1 MRDVAVW
8 PAICWRRWSPAG
20 HSPEHVDFRLE
31 RQAALSR
38 CGGFFLV
45 VGSHRFFECGFTQ
58 PVGLT
63 RPHLPEILPMI
74 EVDGCW
80 HEFPAV
86 GRWREGDMGACNP
99 LACECVVGC
108 AVLVLRARP
117 KVSNGCLQLFVGPPC
132 ISSRAVPVSSAAARL
147 SRFSQQNHSLT
158 HRQTCLSHLAP
169 SRRIQHS
176 AILRSCRQPP
186 SFYQDDLYPHSA
198 SHPAVRPLP
207 AASRRLIVRRL
218 SSGPP
223 VASNGSARL
232 QKPAP
237 PRNPGSTPLSDKAL
251 DEDDTALEAASSV
264 PPSLQRPVSP
274 ARPCPPSLWHTGT
287 QESLV
292 PGPDAWSPAA
302 GSGKISAIRFSF
314 AQSDLIDPWKP
325 LPTHTHTHTYTTP
338 PPGCRTRPF
347 SYTIICT
354 LLDSPDDE
362 KSQSSQPLSN
372 FLPLI

>member
-31 RQAALSR
+31 RQAVLSR

-80 HEFPAV
+80 YEFPAV

-117 KVSNGCLQLFVGPPC
+117 DVSNGCLQLFVGPPF
-132 ISSRAVPVSSAAARL
+132 ISSRVVPVSSTAARL

-186 SFYQDDLYPHSA
+186 SFTKTTYIRIQLPIRPSVLSQQPVAGLSCVVYQAFPRSRPTVQQDSKNQH
-198 SHPAVRPLP
+198 HPAIRVAPHYQIKLSMRTIRP
-207 AASRRLIVRRL
+207 
-218 SSGPP
+218 
-223 VASNGSARL
+223 
-232 QKPAP
+232 
-237 PRNPGSTPLSDKAL
+237 
-251 DEDDTALEAASSV
+251 
-264 PPSLQRPVSP
+264 
-274 ARPCPPSLWHTGT
+274 
-287 QESLV
+287 
-292 PGPDAWSPAA
+292 
-302 GSGKISAIRFSF
+302 
-314 AQSDLIDPWKP
+314 
-325 LPTHTHTHTYTTP
+325 
-338 PPGCRTRPF
+338 
-347 SYTIICT
+347 
-354 LLDSPDDE
+354 
-362 KSQSSQPLSN
+362 
-372 FLPLI
+372 